1 MTLGPD
7 EVALLEEERDFL
19 LRSLDD
25 LDAERA
31 AGEVEADEYERL
43 RDDYTARAAAVL
55 RSLEAGV
62 DTRAQAPRS
71 STRRKVAVGAG
82 VAAFV
87 ALAAV
92 LLGGTLGER
101 LPGETVTGNE
111 QLRATEPVTGEPGGP
126 GEPGEPDDLEALA
139 RAVEERP
146 RDVEVRL
153 SYADALLEAGE
164 GAEALRQYDE
174 AARLDPANA
183 YPHARAA
190 FVVFNAG
197 LVDEALTRLDEAE
210 RVDPDFASTHFFRG
224 IVLLNGRGDE
234 DGARDAFEEYLE
246 LAPRGPYAE
255 DAEVALE
262 SIAGRG

>member
-7 EVALLEEERDFL
+7 DLALLEEERDFL
-19 LRSLDD
+19 LRSIDD

-31 AGEVEADEYERL
+31 AGDVEAGEYERL

-62 DTRAQAPRS
+62 DARAQAPRS
-71 STRRKVAVGAG
+71 SARRKVAVGAG

-87 ALAAV
+87 VLAAV

-111 QLRATEPVTGEPGGP
+111 QLRATEPVT

-234 DGARDAFEEYLE
+234 DGARDAFEEYLD

>member
-7 EVALLEEERDFL
+7 ELALLEEERDFL
-19 LRSLDD
+19 LRSIDD
-25 LDAERA
+25 LDAERD
-31 AGEVEADEYERL
+31 AGDVEAGEYERL

-62 DTRAQAPRS
+62 DARAQAPRS

-82 VAAFV
+82 VVAFV
-87 ALAAV
+87 VLAAV

-111 QLRATEPVTGEPGGP
+111 QLRATEPVTGEPDEP
-126 GEPGEPDDLEALA
+126 DEPGDLEALA

-146 RDVEVRL
+146 GDVDARL

-183 YPHARAA
+183 YPHVRAA
-190 FVVFNAG
+190 FIVFNAG
-197 LVDEALTRLDEAE
+197 LVDEALARLDEAE

-234 DGARDAFEEYLE
+234 DGARDAFERYLE
-246 LAPRGPYAE
+246 LAPRGPYAQ